1 MNNFNAVID
10 VGSKNL
16 KLGVFNNKDES
27 IYFSK
32 LSLIFCSE
40 E

>member
-1 MNNFNAVID
+1 MNNFDGIID

-32 LSLIFCSE
+32 QNINVV
-40 E
+40 